1 MGDGLRRGARAFEF
15 LFGVALLVAASA
27 CSSGSGGSG
36 ETTSAVAG
44 SMGTTTTSTGTTG
57 STATSA
63 SSNSTSG
70 GGGPSSSGS
79 EGSTSAGGT
88 TTTAAAS
95 TTGSGGSGGS
105 GGGADEVYPFPAN
118 APDEDGSS
126 LWLRYPELPIPE
138 RLAEYRAGLTHVV
151 GSGASPTLQIAEAE
165 LVRGLSGLTGSELT
179 LSPELTGAGAVVVGT
194 PESSSVV
201 AGLGDR
207 LAALGSEGYLVEALD
222 VGGQAAIVV
231 AANTDIGALYG
242 SFALLRHL
250 QSHRGL
256 DGLSLTSAPKIKLR
270 LLDHWDN
277 LDGSIERG
285 YAGRSLWNWSALPG
299 TVSPRYTEYARAN
312 ASIGINGAVLNNVNA
327 DAEILTSAYLE
338 KVKALADVFRP
349 YGIKV
354 YLTARF
360 SAPLEIGGQ
369 STADPADSGVQGWWQ
384 EKVEEIYGLIPDFG
398 GFLVKANSEGQP
410 GPGDYGRTH
419 ADGANM
425 LADALEPFGG
435 IVMWRAF
442 VYSDETPSDRI
453 RQAYDEFKPLDGQ
466 FRENVMVQAKNG
478 ALDFQPREPFHPL
491 FGGMPQTP
499 IALELQVT
507 KEYLG
512 EDTHLAYLGPLYEEV
527 LSADTYAEGEGSSVA
542 RVVDGTVYGHALSAM
557 AGVANV
563 GSDANW
569 TGSHMNQAN
578 WYVFGRLAWDPD
590 ASSRELAAEWVRQTF
605 SNDPLVVGPVA
616 DMLQMSRQA
625 LVDYMTPLGLVHIMA
640 TDHHYGPGPWVN
652 DLDRDD
658 WNPTYYHRA
667 DADGI
672 GFDRTASGS
681 NAIEQYFTPVRD
693 MFSSRE
699 SVPEDFLLFFHR
711 VSWQDTLASGR
722 SVWEELVYRYS
733 HGVDQVGVMRDT
745 WAGVEQRIDAERF
758 GEVAEFL
765 QIQHWEARWW
775 RDACLQYFGQV
786 AGLALPSGYAEPANA
801 LGFYQGLDCPA
812 DATKPR
818 CDPIYSGEPSPA
830 ILP

>member
-1 MGDGLRRGARAFEF
+1 MGDGLARSARVFEF
-15 LFGVALLVAASA
+15 LLSVAVLIVASA
-27 CSSGSGGSG
+27 CSSGSGGSSASTNAVADSVG
-36 ETTSAVAG
+36 STGTSTETTGTSATNASTNV
-44 SMGTTTTSTGTTG
+44 TSTGGET
-57 STATSA
+57 
-63 SSNSTSG
+63 STS
-70 GGGPSSSGS
+70 SSTG
-79 EGSTSAGGT
+79 GSTSAGGVT
-88 TTTAAAS
+88 TSAVTTS
-95 TTGSGGSGGS
+95 GSGSGGS
-105 GGGADEVYPFPAN
+105 GGGADETYPFPAS

-126 LWLRYPELPIPE
+126 LWLRYPELPIPG
-138 RLAEYRAGLTHVV
+138 RLAEYRAALTHVV
-151 GSGASPTLQIAEAE
+151 GSGASPTLEIAEAE
-165 LVRGLSGLTGSELT
+165 LVRGLSGLTGSAVT
-179 LSPELTGAGAVVVGT
+179 LSAEPTGPGAVVVGT

-201 AGLGDR
+201 ASMADR
-207 LAALGSEGYLVEALD
+207 LAALGSEGYLVEAVDL
-222 VGGQAAIVV
+222 GGQGATVV

-250 QSHRGL
+250 QSHRAL
-256 DGLSLTSAPKIKLR
+256 ESLSLTSTPKIKRR
-270 LLDHWDN
+270 LLNHWDN

-285 YAGRSLWNWSALPG
+285 YAGGSLWNWNALPD
-299 TVSPRYTEYARAN
+299 TLSPRYEEYARAN

-327 DAEILTSAYLE
+327 DAEILTGPYLA

-360 SAPLEIGGQ
+360 SAPIEIGGQ
-369 STADPADSGVQGWWQ
+369 STADPAESAVQAWWQ
-384 EKVEEIYGLIPDFG
+384 DKAAEIYELIPDFG

-419 ADGANM
+419 AEGANM
-425 LADALEPFGG
+425 LADAVEPFGG

-466 FRENVMVQAKNG
+466 FRENVMIQAKNG

-491 FGGMPQTP
+491 FGGMPETP

-527 LSADTYAEGEGSSVA
+527 LAADTYADGEGSSVA
-542 RVVDGTVYGHALSAM
+542 RIVDGTVYGHALSAI

-605 SNDPLVVGPVA
+605 SNDPLVVEPVT
-616 DMLQMSRQA
+616 DMMLRSRQA

-681 NAIEQYFTPVRD
+681 NAIEQYFSPVRD
-693 MFSSRE
+693 TFGSRE

-711 VSWQDTLASGR
+711 VAWGDVLASGR

-733 HGVDQVGVMRDT
+733 HGVDQVGELRAA
-745 WAGVEQRIDAERF
+745 WAGVEQRIDAARF
-758 GEVAEFL
+758 AEVAEFL

-775 RDACLQYFGQV
+775 RDACLQYFAQV
-786 AGLALPSGYAEPANA
+786 SGLTIPSGYAAPANA
-801 LGFYQGLDCPA
+801 LGFYQGLECPA

>member
-1 MGDGLRRGARAFEF
+1 MGDGSARRVRAFE
-15 LFGVALLVAASA
+15 LLQCVALLIAASA
-27 CSSGSGGSG
+27 CSSGSGSAG
-36 ETTSAVAG
+36 ETSNAAAG
-44 SMGTTTTSTGTTG
+44 GSVGTTGTSTGTTS

-63 SSNSTSG
+63 GSSATSSGAETSTS
-70 GGGPSSSGS
+70 SGT
-79 EGSTSAGGT
+79 EGSTSSGGAT
-88 TTTAAAS
+88 TSAAT
-95 TTGSGGSGGS
+95 TTGSGSS
-105 GGGADEVYPFPAN
+105 GGGSDETYPYPAN

-126 LWLRYPELPIPE
+126 LWLRYSELPIPE
-138 RLAEYRAGLTHVV
+138 RLAEYRAALTHVV

-165 LVRGLSGLTGSELT
+165 LVRGLSGLTGSEIT
-179 LSPELTGAGAVVVGT
+179 ESAEATGAGAVVIGT

-201 AGLGDR
+201 AGMADR
-207 LAALGSEGYLVEALD
+207 LTALGSEGYLVEALD

-231 AANTDIGALYG
+231 AANTDVGALYG

-256 DGLSLTSAPKIKLR
+256 ESLSLTSTPKIKLR
-270 LLDHWDN
+270 LLNHWDN

-285 YAGRSLWNWSALPG
+285 YAGRSLWDWGALPD
-299 TVSPRYTEYARAN
+299 TLSPRYAEYARAN

-327 DAEILTSAYLE
+327 DAEILSGSYLA

-360 SAPLEIGGQ
+360 SAPIEIGGQ
-369 STADPADSGVQGWWQ
+369 STADPADSAVQEWWQ
-384 EKVEEIYGLIPDFG
+384 QKVEEIYGLIPDFG
-398 GFLVKANSEGQP
+398 GLLVKANSEGQP

-419 ADGANM
+419 AEGANM
-425 LADALEPFGG
+425 LADALGPFGG

-442 VYSDETPSDRI
+442 VYSDATPSDRI

-478 ALDFQPREPFHPL
+478 PLDFQPREPFHPL
-491 FGGMPQTP
+491 FGGMPETP

-512 EDTHLAYLGPLYEEV
+512 EDTHLAYLGSLYEEV
-527 LSADTYAEGEGSSVA
+527 LAADTYADGEGSSVA
-542 RVVDGTVYGHALSAM
+542 RVVDGSVYGHALSAI
-557 AGVANV
+557 AGVANI

-590 ASSRELAAEWVRQTF
+590 ASSQELAAEWVRQTF
-605 SNDPLVVGPVA
+605 SNDPLVVGPVT
-616 DMLQMSRQA
+616 DMLLMSRQA

-640 TDHHYGPGPWVN
+640 TDHHYGPGPWVD

-681 NAIEQYFTPVRD
+681 NAVEQYFAPARD
-693 MFSSRE
+693 MFASRD
-699 SVPEDFLLFFHR
+699 SVPDDFLLFFHR

-722 SVWEELVYRYS
+722 NLWEELVYRYS
-733 HGVDQVGVMRDT
+733 RGVDQVGSMREA
-745 WAGVEQRIDAERF
+745 WAGVEQRIDGARF

-786 AGLALPSGYAEPANA
+786 AGLEIPSGYAAPANA
-801 LGFYQGLDCPA
+801 LGFYQALACPA

-818 CDPIYSGEPSPA
+818 CDSIYSGEPSPT